1 MVIFTNCKLPWLGN
15 ILKNPEPTSSG
26 SSTIEKVNFLVG
38 EQQGWWVE
46 AGKIFYLGFFF
57 CFFFFFDTGKAQ
69 GGDVVPTLGS
79 PAMKVNIQ
87 GQRQEDLT
95 HICKKINLSIISAHL
110 LRVSFYVPAPLRR
123 ISVRIKSYSP
133 TAYVR
138 GVVKNTDAELIDCV
152 ALGSWL
158 SW

>member
-1 MVIFTNCKLPWLGN
+1 MPRISA
-15 ILKNPEPTSSG
+15 SS
-26 SSTIEKVNFLVG
+26 
-38 EQQGWWVE
+38 Q
-46 AGKIFYLGFFF
+46 
-57 CFFFFFDTGKAQ
+57 
-69 GGDVVPTLGS
+69 GS

-110 LRVSFYVPAPLRR
+110 LRVSFYIPAPLRR

-133 TAYVR
+133 MAYVR

-152 ALGSWL
+152 ALGS
-158 SW
+158 

>member
-1 MVIFTNCKLPWLGN
+1 MVD
-15 ILKNPEPTSSG
+15 
-26 SSTIEKVNFLVG
+26 
-38 EQQGWWVE
+38 
-46 AGKIFYLGFFF
+46 A
-57 CFFFFFDTGKAQ
+57 GKAQ
-69 GGDVVPTLGS
+69 GGGVVPTLGS

-152 ALGSWL
+152 ALGS
-158 SW
+158 